1 MAVIPATALNS
12 QVNNI
17 DRVVSVLDMDPTY
30 RGMSAVEQSGTV
42 PVFMK
47 GNEINKNKCLK
58 RDSRNR
64 QLLLEQKQSTSET
77 AVTCYQQL

>member
-1 MAVIPATALNS
+1 
-12 QVNNI
+12 
-17 DRVVSVLDMDPTY
+17 
-30 RGMSAVEQSGTV
+30 
-42 PVFMK
+42 MK